1 MQPGARPKGRGRG
14 ILRDYPRYSYQH
26 YDSPFKSWQNW
37 VLVTSLCCHFTGVNK
52 CDYGSAVVS
61 AREDLQAL
69 SEYIDNAE
77 LYDGDAIYAA

>member
-1 MQPGARPKGRGRG
+1 
-14 ILRDYPRYSYQH
+14 
-26 YDSPFKSWQNW
+26 
-37 VLVTSLCCHFTGVNK
+37 VTSLCCHFTGVNK